1 MTTKESVQKLKAFL
15 ESEYI
20 NNEQMGSPSIGAAI
34 RDLLTDTLHL
44 CDSEGLDIQD
54 RLQGALEAHAEES
67 EEITIDELSRICRVR
82 TEWVRELVD
91 EGVVEPLPVHR
102 TQWRFAA
109 TSIVRVQ
116 KADRLQRDLGVNL
129 AGTALILDLL
139 DKIEA
144 LEARLRGV
152 AQVPAPEDGETD

>member
-1 MTTKESVQKLKAFL
+1 MPTEKPQVPSVQIL
-15 ESEYI
+15 
-20 NNEQMGSPSIGAAI
+20 
-34 RDLLTDTLHL
+34 
-44 CDSEGLDIQD
+44 
-54 RLQGALEAHAEES
+54 EES
-67 EEITIDELSRICRVR
+67 EEVTLAELSRICRVR
-82 TEWVRELVD
+82 TEWVKELVD

-139 DKIEA
+139 EKIEA
-144 LEARLRGV
+144 LETRLRGV
-152 AQVPAPEDGETD
+152 AQGSAPEDADVD